1 MENWKRPFLRSMVS
15 EADGTVSSARVCM
28 VLVILASLGWVTC
41 LVLHDK
47 KLPDLAMV
55 ATYTTMVCGSLYA
68 INRGASLME
77 HKTTQQ
83 GANES

>member
-1 MENWKRPFLRSMVS
+1 MENWNRPFLRSMVS
-15 EADGTVSSARVCM
+15 EADGTVSSARVCI
-28 VLVILASLGWVTC
+28 VLVVLASVGWVTC

-47 KLPDLAMV
+47 KLPDLGLV

-77 HKTTQQ
+77 RKAQQ
-83 GANES
+83 DASQS

>member
-1 MENWKRPFLRSMVS
+1 MENWKRPFLRSMLS

-28 VLVILASLGWVTC
+28 VLVVFASLGWVTC

-47 KLPDLAMV
+47 RLPDLGLV
-55 ATYTTMVCGSLYA
+55 ATYTTMVCGPLYA

-77 HKTTQQ
+77 RKTQPS
-83 GANES
+83 ASES